1 MAACR
6 AVGVPRFEVFML
18 DFVLENVLKKFT
30 RFVLAGALTA
40 SALAQVSDEI
50 PFRKHTLDLGRNET
64 CAVADVNSDGHADII
79 AGESWYEGPKWT
91 KHRFRSFHFFD
102 NYIDNFSDLPIDVNG
117 DGSID
122 IVGVSWGSKRIAWF
136 ENPGKGVGTW
146 KEHLIDEGANIEFAF
161 LVDIDNDGKAR
172 ELLPQMAGPGS
183 ATAWFEIQGKGAG
196 AKWVKHEV
204 SPRSYGHGIGAGD
217 VNGDGRNDILT
228 PKGWLQAPQD
238 PRKVPWEHHAD
249 FDAGTTGFIYVQDVD
264 RDGVND
270 IVTSMAHDYGVFW
283 MKQGQK
289 GDGSRT
295 WEKKMIDDAWSQ
307 AHAMTMTDL
316 TGNGRLE
323 LITGKRLFA
332 HNGHDPG
339 GREPVGLY
347 WYESVI
353 VKKKLEWARHVI
365 QYGGR
370 AGTGMQIPVTDIDN
384 DGDPDF
390 VVAGKGG
397 LFLFENLKTQTPRP

>member
-1 MAACR
+1 
-6 AVGVPRFEVFML
+6 ML

>member
-1 MAACR
+1 
-6 AVGVPRFEVFML
+6 ML
-18 DFVLENVLKKFT
+18 HLVLDNVLNGLT
-30 RFVLAGALTA
+30 RFVLAGAMTA

-50 PFRKHTLDLGRNET
+50 PFREHTIDLGRNET
-64 CAVADVNSDGHADII
+64 CAVADVNGDGDADII
-79 AGESWYEGPKWT
+79 AGENWYEGPKWT
-91 KHRFRSFHFFD
+91 KHRFRSFHFFN

-122 IVGVSWGSKRIAWF
+122 IVAVSWGSKRIAWF
-136 ENPGKGVGTW
+136 ENPGKGVGAW
-146 KEHLIDEGANIEFAF
+146 EEHLIDEGANIEFAF
-161 LVDIDNDGKAR
+161 LVDIDNDGEAR
-172 ELLPQMAGPGS
+172 ELLPQMAGPS
-183 ATAWFEIQGKGAG
+183 ATTAWFEIQGKGAA

-204 SPRSYGHGIGAGD
+204 SGSSYGHGIGAGD

-228 PKGWLQAPQD
+228 PKGWLQAPKN
-238 PRKVPWEHHAD
+238 PRKVPWEHHDD
-249 FDAGTTGFIYVQDVD
+249 FDAGATGFIYVQDVD

-283 MKQGQK
+283 MKQTQK
-289 GDGSRT
+289 GDGSRA

-307 AHAMTMTDL
+307 AHAMTITDL

-323 LITGKRLFA
+323 LITGKRFFA

-339 GREPVGLY
+339 GREPLGLY
-347 WYESVI
+347 WYENVVVGTKS
-353 VKKKLEWARHVI
+353 EWGRHVI

-370 AGTGMQIPVTDIDN
+370 AGTGMQIPVTDIDK
-384 DGDPDF
+384 DGDLDF

-397 LFLFENLKTQTPRP
+397 VFLVENLTAKARQR

>member
-1 MAACR
+1 
-6 AVGVPRFEVFML
+6 ML
-18 DFVLENVLKKFT
+18 DFVLENVLKKST